1 MRKLIKIS
9 FLNTLPVMAGY
20 MVLGIGFGIIAS
32 KNGMGIF
39 IPVLMSIFIY
49 AGSMQ
54 YVAVSLITS
63 GATFIATA
71 LTTLMVNARHL
82 FYGITMIDKY
92 KKTGKKKPYLIFALT
107 DETYSLVCSGK
118 SPEDTDFRKYAFLV
132 SLFNHIYWVLGTLIG
147 SVAGASISFN
157 SKGVDF
163 AMTALFISVFTEQ
176 WKSTNNHIPAITG
189 VLASVFSLIF
199 FGAENFLIPAMII
212 ITLILI
218 MRKNRIN
225 REEK

>member
-32 KNGMGIF
+32 KSGMGIF
-39 IPVLMSIFIY
+39 LPVLMSIFIY

-63 GATFIATA
+63 GASLMATA
-71 LTTLMVNARHL
+71 MTTLMVNARHL

-92 KKTGKKKPYLIFALT
+92 KNTGTKKPYLIFSLT
-107 DETYSLVCSGK
+107 DETYSLVCTGK

-132 SLFNHIYWVLGTLIG
+132 SLFNHTYWVLGTLIG
-147 SVAGASISFN
+147 SVAGEFISFN
-157 SKGVDF
+157 SLGSNVLTVACVPTGINIGVSK
-163 AMTALFISVFTEQ
+163 L
-176 WKSTNNHIPAITG
+176 P
-189 VLASVFSLIF
+189 
-199 FGAENFLIPAMII
+199 
-212 ITLILI
+212 
-218 MRKNRIN
+218 
-225 REEK
+225 